1 MQAIANDGYNGY
13 NEIHIQAEIKKGF
26 TGSSVVRTR
35 LPYIYIYIYIV
46 YLRGSTKP
54 SILLNS

>member
-13 NEIHIQAEIKKGF
+13 NGIHIQAEIKRFYRF
-26 TGSSVVRTR
+26 TGGSNPFT
-35 LPYIYIYIYIV
+35 LYIYIYIV

>member
-13 NEIHIQAEIKKGF
+13 NGIHIQAEIKKGF

-35 LPYIYIYIYIV
+35 LPYIYIYIY
-46 YLRGSTKP
+46 
-54 SILLNS
+54 SISPWIH